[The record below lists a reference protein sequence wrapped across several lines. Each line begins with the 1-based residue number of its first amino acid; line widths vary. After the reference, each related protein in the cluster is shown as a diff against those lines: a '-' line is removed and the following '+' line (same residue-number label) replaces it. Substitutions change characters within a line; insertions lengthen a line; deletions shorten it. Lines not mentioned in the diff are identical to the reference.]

1 MLSFLVWKETMNQ
14 LQQYFDKKLQT
25 HLQFANSELNLQEP
39 LIMGILNVTPDSF
52 SDGGQFIDF
61 DSAIKQAK
69 QMLVDGADII
79 DIGGE
84 STRPGAADVS
94 EDEELHRVVPLIEAL
109 SKELDVPIS
118 IDTSKAVVMY
128 EAVHAGASMINDVY
142 ALQKENALQIAA
154 QLNVPVCLM
163 HMQGKPETMQK
174 KIEYKNVIQE
184 VVDFFQQRINSCI
197 ESGINKE
204 NIIIDPGFGFGKN
217 LQHNIDLLNN
227 LQVFV
232 ESGFPVLAGL
242 SRKSMLGQ
250 ITGKD
255 VSQRLAASLAVAQLA
270 VNKGTQIL
278 RVHDVAE
285 TKDILRVLQAV
296 KAAEMNLN
304 SV

>member
-14 LQQYFDKKLQT
+14 MQKYFDKKLQT
-25 HLQFANSELNLQEP
+25 HLQFAKSELNLQEP

-69 QMLVDGADII
+69 QMHVDGADII

-109 SKELDVPIS
+109 SKELDAPIS

-184 VVDFFQQRINSCI
+184 VVEFFQQRINSCI

-250 ITGKD
+250 ITGKN

-270 VNKGTQIL
+270 VNRGTQIL

>member
-14 LQQYFDKKLQT
+14 LQKYFDKKLQT